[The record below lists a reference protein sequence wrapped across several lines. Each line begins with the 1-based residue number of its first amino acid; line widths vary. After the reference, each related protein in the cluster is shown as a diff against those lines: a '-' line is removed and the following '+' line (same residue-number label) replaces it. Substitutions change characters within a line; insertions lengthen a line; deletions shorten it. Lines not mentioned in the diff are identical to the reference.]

1 MDQFSSLRSV
11 AKLLKNIDFS
21 GKKWR
26 NHTQDSK
33 IMKRTLVPLLLCF
46 AASTLSFA
54 AEQPSTLTQAQKAYI
69 SGDIA
74 TAKALFEKV
83 LKDDPQN
90 PAARNYLK
98 NILAA
103 EAEIPV
109 SAKVEKQLQSLILP
123 KVEFKDA
130 TLDSVLE
137 ALKQQASKASAGK
150 TVVNF
155 VVQPGVNV
163 STPVTLHLT
172 DIPFREAIKYVG
184 DLVGADIVFDRYAI
198 LVKPKATATPATE
211 ATPAP

>member
-1 MDQFSSLRSV
+1 
-11 AKLLKNIDFS
+11 
-21 GKKWR
+21 
-26 NHTQDSK
+26 
-33 IMKRTLVPLLLCF
+33 MKRTLVPLLLCF
-46 AASTLSFA
+46 AATTLSFA
-54 AEQPSTLTQAQKAYI
+54 ADQPSTLTQAQKAYI

-103 EAEIPV
+103 EAEIPAG
-109 SAKVEKQLQSLILP
+109 AKMEKQLQALILP

-130 TLDSVLE
+130 TLDSALE
-137 ALKQQASKASAGK
+137 ALKQLASKASEGK

-163 STPVTLHLT
+163 SAPVTLHLNN
-172 DIPFREAIKYVG
+172 IPFREAIRYVG
-184 DLVGADIVFDRYAI
+184 ELVGAEIVIDRYAI
-198 LVKPKATATPATE
+198 LVKPKATATPAAGAE